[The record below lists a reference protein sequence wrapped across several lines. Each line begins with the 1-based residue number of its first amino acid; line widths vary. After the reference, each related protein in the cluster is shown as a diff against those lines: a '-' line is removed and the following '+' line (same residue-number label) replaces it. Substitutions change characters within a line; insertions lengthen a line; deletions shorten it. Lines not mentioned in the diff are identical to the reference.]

1 MKKIKLTQG
10 QFALV
15 DDEDYENLNQYKW
28 YAAKVKSGDF
38 YAQRMDYSGGNKKI
52 IKMHRFILG
61 LVDEKVHVDHGNGN
75 TLDNQK
81 HNIRG
86 CTHKDNVRNR
96 GITKRSTCGYKGVF
110 YEKAAKKWRAQLNK
124 DGKKIHLGLFEFIE
138 DAAKA
143 YNAAALIHH
152 GEFAR
157 INQL

>member
-15 DDEDYENLNQYKW
+15 DDEDFKVLNQYKW

-38 YAQRMDYSGGNKKI
+38 YAQRSDYSSGKKKI

-61 LVDEKVHVDHGNGN
+61 FVDKKEPIDHENGN

-81 HNIRG
+81 HNIRA
-86 CTHKDNVRNR
+86 CTHKDNIRNR

-110 YEKAAKKWRAQLNK
+110 YEKSAKRWRAQLSK

-143 YNAAALIHH
+143 YNDAILIHH
-152 GEFAR
+152 GEFAKL
-157 INQL
+157 NQI